1 MKKISTKILSLTL
14 ISSIVMA
21 LVVWGITI
29 YAQQLGPQNTIYFAL
44 GSIAIMVLI
53 IGIISINYVKTLQR
67 PLEFMAE
74 VLGQTADL
82 ELTDIEEDEVITG
95 YLTREDEIGDSFR
108 AMAKVRVEM
117 RKMMRIIEGTTVNI
131 VENSHNLN
139 SATHGITESINDVTE
154 AVEELAKAAMGQAA
168 DAEKGSEKLH
178 KLANEIK
185 LAVENGEVVVQNSI
199 EVQEINETSIKSM
212 KNMVEKFNITNG
224 AIDVVVENINSLT
237 EQSNNIGNILNTIMN
252 ISEQTNLLA
261 LNAAIEAARAGEAG
275 RGFAVVAEEI
285 RKLSIDTGEATKNI
299 GEILNTIQFEV
310 NTTKENV
317 GDAEDALREVNTTI
331 DEVRQGLRGILTST
345 DRTMEAI
352 KQLDNRLE
360 IVDKDKDEA
369 IFAIQSISSVTEET
383 AASTEEL
390 SASMEEQAATMETIS
405 NNTESLNQVINEL
418 SELVNRFKL

>member
-14 ISSIVMA
+14 ISSIVMTLA
-21 LVVWGITI
+21 VWGTTM
-29 YAQQLGPQNTIYFAL
+29 YAQQLGSQNTIYFAL
-44 GSIAIMVLI
+44 GIIAIMALL
-53 IGIISINYVKTLQR
+53 IGIISINYGRSLQR
-67 PLEFMAE
+67 PLQFMAE
-74 VLGQTADL
+74 VLNQTAEL
-82 ELTDIEEDEVITG
+82 ELTDIEEDEIITG

-117 RKMMRIIEGTTVNI
+117 RKMMRVIEGTTRDI
-131 VENSHNLN
+131 VGNSRDLN
-139 SATHGITESINDVTE
+139 SATQGITESINDVTE

-185 LAVENGEVVVQNSI
+185 LAVENGEVVVQNSL

-212 KNMVEKFNITNG
+212 KNMVEKFNITNR

-317 GDAEDALREVNTTI
+317 GDAEEALGEVNTTI

-345 DRTMEAI
+345 NRTMEAI

-360 IVDKDKDEA
+360 TVDKDKDEA
-369 IFAIQSISSVTEET
+369 ILAIQSISSVTEET

-405 NNTESLNQVINEL
+405 NNTDNLNKIISEL
-418 SELVNRFKL
+418 SEFVNRFKL